1 MIDKQKIFPFLL
13 IPSFFPFFMVKS
25 CDLPATSTL
34 DPTYMQEPQTPT
46 NVITELSTELPTELL
61 TELPT
66 ELPTEV
72 PTEVRT
78 EASVEA
84 ISAELTETP
93 EPTPP
98 LAIPVTSMDLGKE
111 QYDSVGI
118 WAIPHEYLEFS
129 LGEMSVGTVDD
140 YFSKASCFFEEPDP
154 LKNNLHIIFNEQDN
168 DMKQDNDMTTIED
181 STCWFAMDK
190 TNTGLPENFFATP
203 IMRLIF
209 YSEIDPAIPMQTEK
223 QPLTMPS
230 MFYTRINCSKDPD
243 SSSYSTTEFFIGG
256 SRSYYTNKV
265 VNTYIGPEH
274 SSNETEKKAYVLII
288 DLRPQFIGY
297 DEKGKEQ
304 QRTPVY
310 LYEYVFPDAEDPKD
324 PIEIIHDALMKTA
337 NPGTPTDGTLNQE
350 FAEKN
355 GEKIF
360 FSCRLNKANPGIAVG
375 GRDFED
381 IEGIGINVK
390 ILYLIFETQYSID
403 NSLIEK
409 PYNSLN

>member
-1 MIDKQKIFPFLL
+1 VIDKQKIFPFLL

-140 YFSKASCFFEEPDP
+140 
-154 LKNNLHIIFNEQDN
+154 
-168 DMKQDNDMTTIED
+168 
-181 STCWFAMDK
+181 
-190 TNTGLPENFFATP
+190 
-203 IMRLIF
+203 
-209 YSEIDPAIPMQTEK
+209 
-223 QPLTMPS
+223 
-230 MFYTRINCSKDPD
+230 
-243 SSSYSTTEFFIGG
+243 
-256 SRSYYTNKV
+256 
-265 VNTYIGPEH
+265 
-274 SSNETEKKAYVLII
+274 
-288 DLRPQFIGY
+288 
-297 DEKGKEQ
+297 
-304 QRTPVY
+304 
-310 LYEYVFPDAEDPKD
+310 
-324 PIEIIHDALMKTA
+324 
-337 NPGTPTDGTLNQE
+337 
-350 FAEKN
+350 
-355 GEKIF
+355 
-360 FSCRLNKANPGIAVG
+360 
-375 GRDFED
+375 
-381 IEGIGINVK
+381 
-390 ILYLIFETQYSID
+390 
-403 NSLIEK
+403 
-409 PYNSLN
+409 